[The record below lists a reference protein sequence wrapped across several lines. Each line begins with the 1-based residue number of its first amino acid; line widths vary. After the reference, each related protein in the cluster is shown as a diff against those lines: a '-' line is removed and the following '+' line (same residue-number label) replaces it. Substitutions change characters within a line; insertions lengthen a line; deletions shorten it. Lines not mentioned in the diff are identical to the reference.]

1 MDTKKKDIE
10 YQAEWHDKWMK
21 FLAPLVGAAVTA
33 LGVYA
38 TAAQQQYS
46 HDNDAK
52 VHVLESRVI
61 ELETLKSDVKTLS
74 AEVHEL
80 IGELRAA
87 RSMQLRG
94 R

>member
-1 MDTKKKDIE
+1 MKESVHKAW
-10 YQAEWHDKWMK
+10 QK
-21 FLAPLVGAAVTA
+21 FLAPLVGAMITA

-46 HDNDAK
+46 HDNDRR
-52 VHVLESRVI
+52 VTVMESRLR

-87 RSMQLRG
+87 RSMQLHG

>member
-1 MDTKKKDIE
+1 MNTREKEEIHKSW
-10 YQAEWHDKWMK
+10 QK

-52 VHVLESRVI
+52 VAVI
-61 ELETLKSDVKTLS
+61 EQRLS
-74 AEVHEL
+74 EMEMLRADMKELSREVHEL
-80 IGELRAA
+80 IGEIRAS
-87 RSMQLRG
+87 RNFTKK
-94 R
+94 

>member
-1 MDTKKKDIE
+1 MNTREKEEIHKSW
-10 YQAEWHDKWMK
+10 QK

-52 VHVLESRVI
+52 VAVI
-61 ELETLKSDVKTLS
+61 EQRLS
-74 AEVHEL
+74 EMEMLRADMKELSREVHEL
-80 IGELRAA
+80 IGEIRAERA
-87 RSMQLRG
+87 RRSR
-94 R
+94 